1 MRLCSYP
8 AKPGVNS
15 DADTGEDWN
24 SSVSQKQAVFFSLF
38 FYACFSVG
46 MKQMTLIWDVLGN
59 ISILNKACFMYFKFE

>member
-38 FYACFSVG
+38 LCLLLNWNETNDIDLGCFR
-46 MKQMTLIWDVLGN
+46 K
-59 ISILNKACFMYFKFE
+59 YFNFK

>member
-38 FYACFSVG
+38 FMLVS
-46 MKQMTLIWDVLGN
+46 QL
-59 ISILNKACFMYFKFE
+59 E